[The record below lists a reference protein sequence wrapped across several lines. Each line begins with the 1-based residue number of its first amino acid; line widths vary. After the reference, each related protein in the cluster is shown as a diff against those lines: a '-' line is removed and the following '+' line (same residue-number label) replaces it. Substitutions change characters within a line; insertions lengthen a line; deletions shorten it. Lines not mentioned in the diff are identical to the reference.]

1 MNKYKVVLKNEKE
14 VSVLANC
21 YKYDEH
27 SRLFEFYTQKKSLFE
42 RRCLVATFN
51 FCDVFYIAKE

>member
-1 MNKYKVVLKNEKE
+1 MNKYKVVFKNEKE

-27 SRLFEFYTQKKSLFE
+27 SRLFEFYTQKNL
-42 RRCLVATFN
+42 CLK
-51 FCDVFYIAKE
+51 DVV